1 MSIIISLAETHVT
14 KHQGGLM
21 VVHQARRVVYQAVR
35 IILKGNR
42 NMQETCRMCV
52 CVYMCV

>member
-1 MSIIISLAETHVT
+1 
-14 KHQGGLM
+14 M

-52 CVYMCV
+52 CVHVCVSTRICSREVRAVADIF